1 MQVYKPGSVFRK
13 ARNPYHFSS
22 LNFAIEINQPTRP
35 VITRI
40 QPSKL
45 ALKGNRTYL
54 VFQHARFT
62 MPYMSP

>member
-13 ARNPYHFSS
+13 KQNPYHFSS

-45 ALKGNRTYL
+45 AL
-54 VFQHARFT
+54 
-62 MPYMSP
+62 